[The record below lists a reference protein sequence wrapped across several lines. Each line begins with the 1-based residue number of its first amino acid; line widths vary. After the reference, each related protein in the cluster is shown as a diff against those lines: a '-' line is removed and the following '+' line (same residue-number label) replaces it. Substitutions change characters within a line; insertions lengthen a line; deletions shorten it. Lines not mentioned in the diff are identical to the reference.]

1 MVPRGDRAVN
11 VSHPAY
17 MVVALFLLTMLA
29 ATGLAQDTQ
38 SQQSLQSPPPSPQ
51 SGSTPQ
57 VFKQEGVA
65 VNFSIEPARPAT
77 GLIEATEAR
86 IQFKITE
93 TIGGK
98 PLTNLRPLA
107 WVDSRQNVRATEAK
121 ECREKVQSLLQT
133 NFSRRAIL
141 DLNSYFI
148 LALNNEP
155 NISVIDPLS
164 SVSTTKLY
172 TLVALLSPGEDW
184 ILTADRKRLY
194 VSMPLVNKVAV
205 VDTSTWTV
213 ITNIDTGLKPARLA
227 LQHDE
232 RFLWVGNDSDEVATS
247 GISVIDTEKLQ
258 VAEKIATGA
267 GHHEITF
274 DDDDHF
280 AFITNQQDGT
290 LTVIDISKLT
300 KVRDLKVGSRPA
312 AMAFSALSKAVYVAN
327 EGSGE
332 IFVVD
337 GIRHRILTQIRTQP
351 GLRVLRFMPGGRF
364 GFAVNSAKSTVS
376 VFDVSTNQLLHT
388 VPVEPSPSQITF
400 TKDFAYVRS
409 ESTEFVTMINLTKL
423 SREGEVAI
431 SRFPGGQ
438 KAPGDSPHPSL
449 ADAIILAPEPN
460 SVLAANP
467 ADKMIYY
474 YTEGMAAPMG
484 SFQNYRRD
492 PRAILVLD
500 NSLRETA
507 PGLYTTT
514 IKLPKQG
521 DYDVPLLLD
530 SPRLVNCFQMTVGEN
545 PALTKEAEVPI
556 KVELVTDNA
565 ELKVGEKY
573 QLRLRVVDAKT
584 NKPRRD
590 MKDLGVLIFLA
601 PGIWQQR
608 ELAKLNS
615 EGFYEV
621 TFTPPQPGLYY
632 TYVQVPSLGVKL
644 NQIFPFQMFAT
655 RQ

>member
-1 MVPRGDRAVN
+1 MVPRGGRAVN
-11 VSHPAY
+11 VSHLPY
-17 MVVALFLLTMLA
+17 ILVAFCLLTILA
-29 ATGLAQDTQ
+29 TTGFAQDTQ
-38 SQQSLQSPPPSPQ
+38 GRPSRQAIAPA
-51 SGSTPQ
+51 GSTPQ
-57 VFKQEGVA
+57 VFKQEGVV
-65 VNFSIEPARPAT
+65 VNFSIEPTHSTT
-77 GLIEATEAR
+77 GLIESTEAR

-93 TIGGK
+93 SIGGK
-98 PLTNLRPLA
+98 PLTNLHPLA
-107 WVDSRQNVRATEAK
+107 WIDTRQSLGVTEPK
-121 ECREKVQSLLQT
+121 ECREKVQSLLQAS
-133 NFSRRAIL
+133 FSRRALL

-164 SVSTTKLY
+164 SVGTTKLY

-213 ITNIDTGLKPARLA
+213 ITNIDTGLKPARIA

-247 GISVIDTEKLQ
+247 GITVIDTEKLQ
-258 VAEKIATGA
+258 VATHIATGA
-267 GHHEITF
+267 GHHEIAF
-274 DDDDHF
+274 DDDDRF
-280 AFITNQQDGT
+280 TFVTNKQDGT
-290 LTVIDISKLT
+290 LTVIDIRKLT
-300 KVRDLKVGSRPA
+300 RVREIKVGSRPA
-312 AMAFSALSKAVYVAN
+312 AVAFSVLSKAVYVAN

-332 IFVVD
+332 VVVVD
-337 GIRHRILTQIRTQP
+337 GSSHSILTQIKTQP
-351 GLRVLRFMPGGRF
+351 GLHLVRFMPGGRF
-364 GFAVNSAKSTVS
+364 GFAVNTAKSTVS

-388 VPVEPSPSQITF
+388 VPVGSSPNQVTF

-409 ESTEFVTMINLTKL
+409 DGTEFVTMINLTKL
-423 SREGEVAI
+423 SREGEIAI

-438 KAPGDSPHPSL
+438 KAPGDSPNPSL
-449 ADAIILAPEPN
+449 ADAVIQAPEPG

-467 ADKMIYY
+467 GDKMIYY

-514 IKLPKQG
+514 IKLPKEG
-521 DYDVPLLLD
+521 NYDVPLLLD

-556 KVELVTDNA
+556 KVELITDNA

-573 QLRLRVVDAKT
+573 QLRLRVVDVKT
-584 NKPRRD
+584 NKPRSD

-608 ELAKLNS
+608 EQAKLNS

-644 NQIFPFQMFAT
+644 NQIFPFQLFAT
-655 RQ
+655 R